1 MAYDISAQA
10 RKRIAA
16 ITDQLD
22 PALLK
27 RRFDEPVDRV
37 ARHFTHQAGCPLG
50 HQEFHR
56 VITDFVVSIYDQGLD
71 AGWMV
76 SFEPGGVAI
85 ELLEAHYHSAH
96 GRGYI
101 AAILDANHAQE
112 GGIDAVLVQLA
123 EIIKSVERQ
132 KYVNAVFALHIDPT
146 DWHLKCEMAK
156 LLLIDYR
163 SFLPTQ
169 LQECQPCQLAN
180 QIPSMMFHDLG
191 SDTTLEE
198 LVCYL

>member
-37 ARHFTHQAGCPLG
+37 ARQFTHQAGCPLG
-50 HQEFHR
+50 QHEFHR

-71 AGWMV
+71 AGWLV
-76 SFEPGGVAI
+76 AFEPGGVAI
-85 ELLEAHYHSAH
+85 ELLEAHYHSVH

-101 AAILDANHAQE
+101 AAILDANHTQE